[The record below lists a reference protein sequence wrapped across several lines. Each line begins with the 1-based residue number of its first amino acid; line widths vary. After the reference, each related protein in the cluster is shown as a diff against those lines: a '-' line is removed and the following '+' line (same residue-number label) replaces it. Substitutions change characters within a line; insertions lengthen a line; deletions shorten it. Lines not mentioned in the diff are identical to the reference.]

1 MAKKE
6 VRVGIFATGITV
18 ALILLILIIRSIFYT
33 SMLTAVPQEYKSK
46 LIEAEQIL
54 GRSSRDMANK
64 ELFKENLT
72 KAEALVFEVREKK
85 VFANDVKKL
94 LEQIS
99 VMKRQMNGIESYSL
113 ETRPVDF
120 TIPKDAEAVALF
132 ENAKKLYVVGKKGVY
147 GPFIKGNETK
157 LNPFPDGE
165 RAQSADMTPEGV
177 LYVLTESNRILKFSK
192 GSFSYANVEGQAS
205 WQASSSIHTFNG
217 NLYLLSSDGT
227 QVFRHRPSVTGFG
240 SKSPLIESPAKS
252 PLILDFTIDSGFFV
266 VNSDLSI
273 EKFFT
278 TPSFAR
284 KGLILNRLPDNFRQ
298 EGSAPLRI
306 ATSPTANFVY
316 LLLDSR
322 IWILEPDSRNFKDIR
337 SLKYVG
343 QIEVTGHTIS
353 SIIIPKDGEITVL
366 TDAGVSN
373 IRFEVSDNKIS
384 IR

>member
-1 MAKKE
+1 LAKKE

-147 GPFIKGNETK
+147 GPFIKGNET
-157 LNPFPDGE
+157 
-165 RAQSADMTPEGV
+165 R
-177 LYVLTESNRILKFSK
+177 
-192 GSFSYANVEGQAS
+192 GSSMY
-205 WQASSSIHTFNG
+205 
-217 NLYLLSSDGT
+217 
-227 QVFRHRPSVTGFG
+227 
-240 SKSPLIESPAKS
+240 
-252 PLILDFTIDSGFFV
+252 
-266 VNSDLSI
+266 
-273 EKFFT
+273 
-278 TPSFAR
+278 
-284 KGLILNRLPDNFRQ
+284 
-298 EGSAPLRI
+298 
-306 ATSPTANFVY
+306 
-316 LLLDSR
+316 
-322 IWILEPDSRNFKDIR
+322 SRNQTEYSNSPKDH
-337 SLKYVG
+337 SLMRMLKGRHLGKQVAPF
-343 QIEVTGHTIS
+343 IPSMEISIS
-353 SIIIPKDGEITVL
+353 SLRMEL
-366 TDAGVSN
+366 
-373 IRFEVSDNKIS
+373 RYSDIDQA
-384 IR
+384 